1 MNRLLAHD
9 RCSCAGRLGSSAWSR
24 LGRFAAD
31 RRGTSAVEFAI
42 IALPLMVA
50 ITGTIETGRA
60 FWTWSL
66 IGHETDNA
74 VRRVIVA
81 NAVTAG
87 AVESDIRTALARL
100 AQSDLA
106 IDVAI
111 TPASAGAPGALN
123 VNVVFS
129 FRTALSFVW
138 PAPIAITQN
147 VQYPIVNST
156 AG

>member
-1 MNRLLAHD
+1 MNRPPVHD
-9 RCSCAGRLGSSAWSR
+9 RRHRARPAWLRLS
-24 LGRFAAD
+24 RFAGD
-31 RRGTSAVEFAI
+31 RAGTSAVEFAI

-66 IGHETDNA
+66 IGHESENA
-74 VRRVIVA
+74 VRRVIIA
-81 NAVTAG
+81 DAVTPG

-111 TPASAGAPGALN
+111 TPASAGAPGTLN
-123 VNVVFS
+123 VDVVFS

-138 PAPIAITQN
+138 PTPIAITQS

>member
-1 MNRLLAHD
+1 MNHLPLHD
-9 RCSCAGRLGSSAWSR
+9 NGRRADRPARSAWSR
-24 LGRFAAD
+24 LRRFAAD
-31 RRGTSAVEFAI
+31 HCGTSAVEFAI
-42 IALPLMVA
+42 IALPLMVT
-50 ITGTIETGRA
+50 ITGTIESGRA

-81 NAVTAG
+81 NAVTAS
-87 AVESDIRTALARL
+87 AVESDIRTALSRL

-138 PAPIAITQN
+138 PAPISITQN
-147 VQYPIVNST
+147 VQYPIINST